1 MIGSAKWMVKQATA
15 EIFGRNKA
23 SAIEIVG
30 PKAEVDED
38 KAAAGV
44 NCGEAPG
51 SGCGPDK
58 LEW

>member
-1 MIGSAKWMVKQATA
+1 MVKQATA